1 MDIIQ
6 FLSQNMY
13 YFLAGLLILLLF
25 KNRILAKV
33 YRLQYISAFDA
44 NKITRQSLF
53 LDIRTPREL
62 EHGAKIKG
70 SKFIPLYDLKGRM
83 DELKKDGIGRKVII
97 VCRSGSRAP
106 AAGIRLR
113 KAGFTDVN
121 ILKGGLIA
129 WKKAGYFSSNKKKKK
144 KRK

>member
-6 FLSQNMY
+6 FLNQNMY
-13 YFLAGLLILLLF
+13 YLLAGLLLLLLF
-25 KNRILAKV
+25 KNRILARFYKL
-33 YRLQYISAFDA
+33 RYISAFDA
-44 NKITRQSLF
+44 NKNTRQSLF

-70 SKFIPLYDLKGRM
+70 STFIPFYDLKGRM
-83 DELKKDGIGRKVII
+83 DELKKAGVDRKVII
-97 VCRSGSRAP
+97 VCRSGSRGP
-106 AAGIRLR
+106 AAGIRLKR
-113 KAGFTDVN
+113 AGFTDVS

-129 WKKAGYFSSNKKKKK
+129 WKKAGYFPSKKKKKK